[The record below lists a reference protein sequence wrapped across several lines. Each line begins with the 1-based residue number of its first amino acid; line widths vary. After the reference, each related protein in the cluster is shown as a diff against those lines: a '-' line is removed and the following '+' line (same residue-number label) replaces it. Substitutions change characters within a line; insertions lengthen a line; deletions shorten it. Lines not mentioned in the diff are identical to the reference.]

1 MAALGDPL
9 ADVGYALLYWGTK
22 GRPTFHASQG
32 IADLEE
38 LAAAFPERE
47 RRRSLGDNAPGPVRH
62 PGPRGRGRGAPVYDE
77 ILYEVDDPVATITL
91 DRPDSL
97 NAWTNRMG
105 SEVRHAVG
113 RAERDPAVVGIVI
126 TGAGRAFCAG
136 ADMNL
141 LTSITE
147 GGATGEGTRDDLE
160 VPPLPP
166 GTPADLDGT
175 YTWLMAGTKPVIA
188 AINGA
193 VAGMAVPIAL
203 CCDIRFMADDA
214 VLLTA
219 FAQRGLIAEWGLS
232 WLLTRLAGPA
242 VALDLLMSSR
252 KVTGEECARLGL
264 VNASL
269 PAGELLSHSRR
280 YLEDIAARCS
290 PASLAVMK
298 RQVYS
303 QLHAGLGPAERES
316 QRLMLESF
324 GRPDFKEGVQSF
336 LGKRPPSFARLGE
349 G

>member
-1 MAALGDPL
+1 
-9 ADVGYALLYWGTK
+9 
-22 GRPTFHASQG
+22 
-32 IADLEE
+32 
-38 LAAAFPERE
+38 
-47 RRRSLGDNAPGPVRH
+47 
-62 PGPRGRGRGAPVYDE
+62 VYDE
-77 ILYEVDDPVATITL
+77 IQYEVDDPVATITL
-91 DRPDSL
+91 DRPGAL
-97 NAWTNRMG
+97 NAWTNSMG
-105 SEVRHAVG
+105 AEVRHAVG
-113 RAERDPAVVGIVI
+113 RAEADRAVVAIVI

-147 GGATGEGTRDDLE
+147 GGPADAGADVPDLA
-160 VPPLPP
+160 PTPLPE

-188 AINGA
+188 AINGP

-203 CCDIRFMADDA
+203 CCDLRFMADEA

-252 KVTGEECARLGL
+252 KVDAAECARLGL
-264 VNASL
+264 VNGVV
-269 PAGELLSHSRR
+269 PGGDLLKFCRS
-280 YLEDIAARCS
+280 YVEDLAARCS
-290 PASLAVMK
+290 PSSLAVMK

-316 QRLMLESF
+316 QRLMVESF
-324 GRPDFKEGVQSF
+324 GRPDFTEGVRSF
-336 LGKRPPSFARLGE
+336 LEKRPPTFARLPL
-349 G
+349 